1 MSAEATIEE
10 IISNARAFADDYG
23 EAAKDLAEQA
33 QTAALSVTTLSDPP
47 QPAQPDADGPP
58 IPPSGDAST
67 EFKSNFNELFDQLG
81 PEFDS
86 RLTALVERF
95 FPEIDDCLPNTIDNW
110 ICNTILN
117 GGTGIPVDVEDQIWE
132 RSRAREALD
141 AQRQTDEVIEQFA
154 GRGFALPSGALFNAT
169 ARIQDGLSQKISTHA
184 RDVAIKQIDIEI
196 ANIRFAVEQGIRLRL
211 GAIDATVNYLRA
223 WLGIVKE
230 SVDYGTAISQ
240 ARLKLYDSSSDYYRA
255 LIAGEALVL
264 DWGKHNGLAFL
275 GQQKNFVSLTNENT
289 KARVDAAI
297 KSAAAIASIA
307 SAATAAQNSLAQISN
322 NTQQ

>member
-10 IISNARAFADDYG
+10 IINNARAFADEYG
-23 EAAKDLAEQA
+23 EAAQDLAEQA
-33 QTAALSVTTLSDPP
+33 QVAAQSVTTLSDPP
-47 QPAQPDADGPP
+47 GIAEPNVTEPP
-58 IPPSGDAST
+58 IPPSGDSGV

-81 PEFDS
+81 PEFDA

-117 GGTGIPVDVEDQIWE
+117 GGTGIPVAVEDQIWE

-154 GRGFALPSGALFNAT
+154 GRGFTLPSGALLNAT
-169 ARIQDGLSQKISTHA
+169 ARIQDGLSQKVSTHS
-184 RDVAIKQIDIEI
+184 REVAIKQVDIEI
-196 ANIRFAVEQGIRLRL
+196 ANIRFAVEQGIKLRL
-211 GAIDATVNYLRA
+211 GAIDATINYLRA

-230 SVDYGTAISQ
+230 SVDYGTAIST

-255 LIAGEALVL
+255 LIAGEALLL
-264 DWGKHNGLAFL
+264 DWGKANSVAFL
-275 GQQKNFVSLTNENT
+275 EGQRNFVSLTNENT